1 MLPPEPFVLAANDWV
16 AVATTRT
23 PARRAATNT
32 ERLICPDPLPSAK
45 VGGEPPAR
53 LRRYT
58 HYERAGR
65 LDCPAVRTVRTTSAG
80 TAESARRSEARREKP
95 ATPSYPSPQR
105 DCTRGHLTALGP
117 ADGADAARPGLG
129 PDRGRPRAPRL
140 PPACSLAL
148 AGS

>member
-53 LRRYT
+53 LHRYT

-80 TAESARRSEARREKP
+80 TAEKPEIRSAEGEARAPPRTRREPRTRSSGSRP
-95 ATPSYPSPQR
+95 AR
-105 DCTRGHLTALGP
+105 
-117 ADGADAARPGLG
+117 AA
-129 PDRGRPRAPRL
+129 
-140 PPACSLAL
+140 
-148 AGS
+148 

>member
-53 LRRYT
+53 LHRYS

-65 LDCPAVRTVRTTSAG
+65 LDCPAVRTVRTTSPG
-80 TAESARRSEARREKP
+80 TAEKRRAEAWREKP
-95 ATPSYPSPQR
+95 AHPRMRMRRHVGGRDEDAKERAIPSHSFE
-105 DCTRGHLTALGP
+105 AE
-117 ADGADAARPGLG
+117 
-129 PDRGRPRAPRL
+129 RL
-140 PPACSLAL
+140 RCGN
-148 AGS
+148 GS